1 MQLAAIDPRPAA
13 CGGSST
19 AELCPRSTKRRRKF
33 YFVLP
38 SQPESA
44 NLTIKVV
51 VIMLYEISHAGFSVV
66 ITWPI
71 SALAKSAV

>member
-19 AELCPRSTKRRRKF
+19 AELCPRPTKWRMKF
-33 YFVLP
+33 HFVLP

-66 ITWPI
+66 ITGSI
-71 SALAKSAV
+71 SAVVKSAV